1 LNFVYCVANLPLLV
15 LLYIANFILL
25 TLTFELT
32 MINTKPW
39 DLSQQMIFACK
50 DGNVYL
56 TIDSQNKQFH
66 SEVLQIEGESLL
78 FLRAKV
84 IRYPIGNIKKL
95 SGRNILLQSFVVN
108 SNPENHHLKMSYSLY
123 NEANEL
129 IDMLCLEKNLDD
141 NQSVI
146 KLSLK
151 CKF

>member
-1 LNFVYCVANLPLLV
+1 
-15 LLYIANFILL
+15 
-25 TLTFELT
+25 
-32 MINTKPW
+32 
-39 DLSQQMIFACK
+39 MIFACK

-108 SNPENHHLKMSYSLY
+108 SNPENHLLKMSYSLY
-123 NEANEL
+123 NEENEL